1 MQHSSTPWWKT
12 ENYRI
17 PEAMPQLIIGAFS
30 GPKGPALVRS
40 WPNGKTD
47 PGWGG
52 DTFMEY
58 YNRGDFNARRVL
70 YGYERDKWAFALIM
84 RSVSLIAVDI
94 DGKNGGFE
102 HAKKLMLPPTLAET
116 SKSGN
121 GYHLFYEVDD
131 TWDEAKGFGLLG
143 DRIGFEQGVDVR
155 GTGCV
160 YHHKQQLWNDRP
172 VAPLPKHLYEQLTN
186 REQKI
191 AATHARISSVLAASD
206 DMEVLM
212 LHDEIL
218 GRLAKPIPVGKRNN
232 TLFAIGSEM
241 RAAQVP
247 EWDTKLYDRATE
259 LGLSGDETQKLID
272 NISKYAAVSP

>member
-17 PEAMPQLIIGAFS
+17 DSPLPAYLIGSYA
-30 GPKGPALVRS
+30 GPNGTALVRA
-40 WPNGKTD
+40 WPDGRTD
-47 PGWGG
+47 KGWGG
-52 DTFMEY
+52 DTFMEHY
-58 YNRGDFNARRVL
+58 LKGDFNARRVL
-70 YGYERDKWAFALIM
+70 YGYERDKWAFAIVM
-84 RSVSLIAVDI
+84 RSLSVVAVDI

-116 SKSGN
+116 SKSGD
-121 GYHLFYEVDD
+121 GYHLFYSVDKP
-131 TWDEAKGFGLLG
+131 WDDVTGFATLG
-143 DRIGFEQGVDVR
+143 DRIGFEQGVDFR

-172 VAPLPKHLYEQLTN
+172 VVPLPEHIRERLTN

-191 AATHARISSVLAASD
+191 AATQARISSVLASGD
-206 DMEVLM
+206 DLEVLM
-212 LHDEIL
+212 MHDDIL
-218 GRLAKPIPVGKRNN
+218 SRLAAPIPVGKRNN

-241 RAAQVP
+241 QSAGIGD
-247 EWDTKLYDRATE
+247 WDAKLYDRATE

-272 NISKYAAVSP
+272 NIGKYAAVTP